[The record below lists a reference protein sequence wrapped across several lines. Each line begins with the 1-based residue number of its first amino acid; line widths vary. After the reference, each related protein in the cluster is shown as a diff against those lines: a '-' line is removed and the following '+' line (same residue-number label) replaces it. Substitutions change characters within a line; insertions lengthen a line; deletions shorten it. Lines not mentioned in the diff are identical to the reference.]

1 MGRKAGW
8 KGRGGLN
15 VKGKEGE
22 KGEVEKEVLKTAI
35 THFAS
40 FLSKTRP
47 ECDEVSVSAF
57 LKTLM

>member
-8 KGRGGLN
+8 KGRGRLN

-22 KGEVEKEVLKTAI
+22 KGEVEKEVLRTAI

-40 FLSKTRP
+40 YLSKN
-47 ECDEVSVSAF
+47 
-57 LKTLM
+57 